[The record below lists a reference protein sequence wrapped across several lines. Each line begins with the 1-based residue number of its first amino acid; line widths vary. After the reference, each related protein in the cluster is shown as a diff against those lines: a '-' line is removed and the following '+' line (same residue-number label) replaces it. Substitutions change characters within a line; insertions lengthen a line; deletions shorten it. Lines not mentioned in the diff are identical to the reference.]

1 MFWEKNK
8 IWIGLLVGLLVPFV
22 GLAILELLLEQL
34 DELVFQQ
41 ARNRLSESFKDR
53 TLYLIA
59 IIFNIIPFQLY
70 NKQKKILSMRG
81 MVIATTIYAIAW
93 MVLFVKEI
101 L

>member
-8 IWIGLLVGLLVPFV
+8 IWVGILVGLLVPFI
-22 GLAILELLLEQL
+22 GLAVLELLLEQL

-81 MVIATTIYAIAW
+81 LVIATTIYAIAW

>member
-8 IWIGLLVGLLVPFV
+8 IWVGILVGLLVPFT
-22 GLAILELLLEQL
+22 GLAVLELLLEQL

>member
-8 IWIGLLVGLLVPFV
+8 IWVGILVGLLVPFI
-22 GLAILELLLEQL
+22 GLAVLELLLEQL

-93 MVLFVKEI
+93 MVLFEKEI

>member
-8 IWIGLLVGLLVPFV
+8 IWVGILVGLLVPFV

-34 DELVFQQ
+34 DEWVFQQ

>member
-8 IWIGLLVGLLVPFV
+8 IWVGILVGLLVPFI
-22 GLAILELLLEQL
+22 GLAVLELLLEQL

>member
-34 DELVFQQ
+34 DEWVFQQ

>member
-8 IWIGLLVGLLVPFV
+8 IWVGLLIGLLVPFV
-22 GLAILELLLEQL
+22 ALAVLELLLELL

-41 ARNRLSESFKDR
+41 ARNKLSESFKVR

-81 MVIATTIYAIAW
+81 MVVATTIYAIAW
-93 MVLFVKEI
+93 MVLFAKEI